1 MLKVEFRDD
10 DLKFEKSKQYTAIV
24 KTSWTTIRKPID
36 YTATLT
42 TTTLTWN

>member
-1 MLKVEFRDD
+1 MLKVKFSDH

-24 KTSWTTIRKPID
+24 KTSRTTIRKPID

-42 TTTLTWN
+42 TTILT